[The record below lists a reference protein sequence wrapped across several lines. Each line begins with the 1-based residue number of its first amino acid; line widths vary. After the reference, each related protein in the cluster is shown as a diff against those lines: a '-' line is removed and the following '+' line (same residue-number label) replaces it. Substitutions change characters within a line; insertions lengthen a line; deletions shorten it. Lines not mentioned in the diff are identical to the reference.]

1 MANNSN
7 RKAIEFM
14 VQGALPPHSTN
25 VLWMDTSVPELPVL
39 KIFENGAWTN
49 VHTEDSKSIELLA
62 ETVLAQQKEIAQL
75 TNAIETKIDRLQ
87 STVAKEYTSQE
98 IKELVLREV
107 VENIANMRE
116 ACDNLSQ
123 AAEAYNTG
131 KVELAENITAKGVPA
146 SASET
151 LPELAGKVQAIQNI
165 NKEFNVSD
173 ISQRWLGM
181 PGTLELIAQ
190 YYDTQYPYAQAYIL
204 AQGVSVPAITGCKR
218 IVYSDGGSV
227 VSIDNPSGAY
237 TIGAYSDEV
246 TIGFAV
252 LMFDTPVMQNVPVSN
267 NARIFEFGCKDA
279 TINFSGMNNAS
290 VHMCRFDGCDI
301 TLLDSALAQ
310 SQICIFD
317 IGNSDITISDNYT
330 FTSCTQLQSVSLPN
344 LVTISGDTTFYTCSQ
359 LQSVSLPNLVTISGN
374 GTFNNCR
381 QLQSVSLPNLVTIS
395 GGTFQTCSQLQSVS
409 LPNLVT
415 INGGSTFQTCSQLQS
430 VSLPNL
436 VTIDGAYTFDSCR
449 QLQSVSLPNLVT
461 ISGNHTFRGC
471 SQLQSVSLPN
481 LVTIDGA
488 YTFSSCPNLIDI
500 ELGAAIDASF
510 TLSSWSP
517 KNVLEDNAKKAQMLQ
532 NIREHIAANLPDRTG
547 LSSLTATFSADVK
560 AAILADTATMT
571 AFTNKNWT
579 IA

>member
-116 ACDNLSQ
+116 ACDNFSQ

-173 ISQRWLGM
+173 ISQRWLGI

-204 AQGVSVPAITGCKR
+204 AQGVSVTAITGCKR

-267 NARIFEFGCKDA
+267 NAQVFEFGCKDA
-279 TINFSGMNNAS
+279 TINFSGMTNAS

-301 TLLDSALAQ
+301 TLPDSALAK

-317 IGNSDITISDNYT
+317 IGNSDITISDNHT
-330 FTSCTQLQSVSLPN
+330 FASCSQLQSISLPN
-344 LVTISGDTTFYTCSQ
+344 LVTISNEY
-359 LQSVSLPNLVTISGN
+359 
-374 GTFNNCR
+374 TFNK
-381 QLQSVSLPNLVTIS
+381 
-395 GGTFQTCSQLQSVS
+395 
-409 LPNLVT
+409 
-415 INGGSTFQTCSQLQS
+415 
-430 VSLPNL
+430 
-436 VTIDGAYTFDSCR
+436 
-449 QLQSVSLPNLVT
+449 
-461 ISGNHTFRGC
+461 
-471 SQLQSVSLPN
+471 
-481 LVTIDGA
+481 
-488 YTFSSCPNLIDI
+488 CPNLIDI

-510 TLSSWSP
+510 ALSTWSP

>member
-107 VENIANMRE
+107 VENIANMGE

-204 AQGVSVPAITGCKR
+204 AQGASVTAITGCKR

-252 LMFDTPVMQNVPVSN
+252 LMFDTPVMQNAPVSN
-267 NARIFEFGCKDA
+267 NARVFEFGCKDA

-301 TLLDSALAQ
+301 TLQDSALSK

-317 IGNSDITISDNYT
+317 IGNSDITISGNYT
-330 FTSCTQLQSVSLPN
+330 FNSCPHLQSVSLPNLVTMSGSSTFSNCPQLQSVSLPN
-344 LVTISGDTTFYTCSQ
+344 LVTI
-359 LQSVSLPNLVTISGN
+359 
-374 GTFNNCR
+374 
-381 QLQSVSLPNLVTIS
+381 
-395 GGTFQTCSQLQSVS
+395 GGTFTFSGCPQLQSVS

-415 INGGSTFQTCSQLQS
+415 INGNSTFT
-430 VSLPNL
+430 N
-436 VTIDGAYTFDSCR
+436 
-449 QLQSVSLPNLVT
+449 
-461 ISGNHTFRGC
+461 
-471 SQLQSVSLPN
+471 
-481 LVTIDGA
+481 
-488 YTFSSCPNLIDI
+488 CPNLIDI

-510 TLSSWSP
+510 NLSTWSP

>member
-204 AQGVSVPAITGCKR
+204 VQGASVTAITGCKR

-267 NARIFEFGCKDA
+267 NAQVFEFGCKDA

-301 TLLDSALAQ
+301 TLLDSALAK

-317 IGNSDITISDNYT
+317 IGNSDITISGNYT
-330 FTSCTQLQSVSLPN
+330 FKSCSQLQSISLPNLVTISSTSTFSSCPQLQSVSLPN
-344 LVTISGDTTFYTCSQ
+344 LVTISSTSTFSSCPQLQSVSLPNLVTISSTYTFASCSHLQSVSLPNLVTIGGNQTFSSCPQLQSVSLPNLVTIRGAYTFTSCSQ
-359 LQSVSLPNLVTISGN
+359 LQSVSLPNLVTIRDTS
-374 GTFNNCR
+374 
-381 QLQSVSLPNLVTIS
+381 
-395 GGTFQTCSQLQSVS
+395 
-409 LPNLVT
+409 
-415 INGGSTFQTCSQLQS
+415 
-430 VSLPNL
+430 
-436 VTIDGAYTFDSCR
+436 AFD
-449 QLQSVSLPNLVT
+449 
-461 ISGNHTFRGC
+461 
-471 SQLQSVSLPN
+471 
-481 LVTIDGA
+481 
-488 YTFSSCPNLIDI
+488 SCPNLIDI